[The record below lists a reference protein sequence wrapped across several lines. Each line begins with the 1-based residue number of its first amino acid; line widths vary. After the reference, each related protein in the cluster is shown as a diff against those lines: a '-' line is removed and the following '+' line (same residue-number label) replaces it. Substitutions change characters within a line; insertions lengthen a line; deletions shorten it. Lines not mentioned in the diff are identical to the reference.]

1 MEDYILS
8 HGSYLAIILI
18 ITLTGAGL
26 PIPEEVP
33 VVTAGVLSSSEVA
46 KLNPWLAFGSCLL
59 GALLGD
65 SVMYGIGR
73 FFGHAFLARH
83 PWFARLLNEQ
93 HEKQMEELIER
104 QGLKVFLL
112 ARFLVGVRAPVYL
125 AAGAMRVRFAKFLL
139 VDLVCATS
147 VVGVFFW
154 LSYSFGASMGPIL
167 RESQWALT
175 GAVALIVL
183 LGGSYLLV
191 VRRYRKKLNLG
202 PPKSTEET
210 D

>member
-33 VVTAGVLSSSEVA
+33 VVAAGVLSSSEVA
-46 KLNPWLAFGSCLL
+46 KLNPWLAFGSCLI

-65 SVMYGIGR
+65 SLMYGIGR
-73 FFGHAFLARH
+73 FLGHAFLARH
-83 PWFARLLNEQ
+83 RWFARLLHEQ
-93 HEKQMEELIER
+93 HEKQMEDLIER

-139 VDLVCATS
+139 VDLFCATR

-154 LSYSFGASMGPIL
+154 LSYSFGASMGPFL

-175 GAVALIVL
+175 GVVALIAL
-183 LGGSYLLV
+183 LGGIYFV
-191 VRRYRKKLNLG
+191 IVRRYRRKLNLDNTAS
-202 PPKSTEET
+202 K
-210 D
+210 DD

>member
-191 VRRYRKKLNLG
+191 VRRYRKKLNLA